1 MPKFSYDGHE
11 VETSESEPRL
21 GDQFGRVK
29 IRDIVRDTCLQS
41 RILQT
46 RGVSWTALPDSTA
59 VEEREMPK
67 QDITQASLGFE
78 RNRTKVIRQL
88 RAIVR
93 GIMREYKLPT
103 NNGIDI
109 GSGATGA
116 MVGDLMPTVTN
127 WKQMEINPAAVLEN
141 RRRHPEQ
148 DIVTG
153 SYFKLTKIVAP
164 ESLDIVTG
172 LSSLDATSFLP
183 DALESVWSVLKPGG
197 VLLHVQDVRPGNG
210 ATARWVK
217 RKGYVGA
224 QDMDMTVD
232 GGVYGIHDPKE
243 GYLSATELL
252 RRELGDVVRD
262 RKDAT
267 LVMNAWTTAKTRS
280 TGRDLGAIYY
290 QNVALTGSPQSRLP
304 EMLATAVVTIA
315 KKAQ

>member
-11 VETSESEPRL
+11 VETSELEPCL
-21 GDQFGRVK
+21 GRVM
-29 IRDIVRDTCLQS
+29 IRDIVRDTCLAN

-46 RGVSWTALPDSTA
+46 ESVRWSPLPDLPE

-67 QDITQASLGFE
+67 QDIARASLGFE
-78 RNRTKVIRQL
+78 RNRVKVRRQL

-93 GIMREYKLPT
+93 GIVKEYKLPT
-103 NNGIDI
+103 NNGMDI

-116 MVGDLMPTVTN
+116 MVSDLMPTTTN
-127 WKQMEINPAAVLEN
+127 WKQVEINPAAVKEN
-141 RRRHPEQ
+141 KRRHPNQ

-153 SYFKLTKIVAP
+153 SYFKLKAIAAP

-210 ATARWVK
+210 ATARWTK
-217 RKGYVGA
+217 RRGYAGA
-224 QDMDMTVD
+224 QYMDMTTD
-232 GGVYGIHDPKE
+232 GSVYGIYDPRE
-243 GYLSATELL
+243 GYISATELL
-252 RRELGDVVRD
+252 RRELGDVIGS
-262 RKDAT
+262 RKDAA
-267 LVMNAWTTAKTRS
+267 LVVNAWTTAKTRT
-280 TGRDLGAIYY
+280 TGAELGAIYY
-290 QNVALTGSPQSRLP
+290 QNVALTGSPQTPLP

-315 KKAQ
+315 KKTR